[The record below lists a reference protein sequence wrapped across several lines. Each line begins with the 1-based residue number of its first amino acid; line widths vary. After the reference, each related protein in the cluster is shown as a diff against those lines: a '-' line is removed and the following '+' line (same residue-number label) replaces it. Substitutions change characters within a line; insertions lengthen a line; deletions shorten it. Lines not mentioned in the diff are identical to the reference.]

1 MSDTSTSIGSLA
13 NLLSLYR
20 NDERIAQ
27 VANALA
33 APSARVQ
40 VAGTIG
46 SAKALV
52 AQSVIAKHPGVHVF
66 VLHNR
71 DEAAYFLNDLEALR
85 GKVESGKLKGEKG
98 NGMEDSLFFF
108 PASSRSP
115 YDPDGHHDPDRVT
128 RTEVLETLSSSAP
141 LGLTGGN
148 GTSLTIITYPEALV
162 PLVVDKEVMQKNTL
176 TIKRGEELPIDTL
189 EEWLYETGFQ
199 RTEFVY
205 EPGRFSIRGGIVD
218 IFSYGNDRP
227 YRIELF
233 GDTVESVRRF
243 DPQDQL
249 TVEFLKEA
257 VIVPDLVA
265 SGSPV
270 PSGSPAGDLEARSH
284 QHFFAQL
291 PEDAV
296 VWINDMQAIGDA
308 ANNELKRLK
317 NAFAMAPKAES
328 HIAPEQLL
336 ATDSA
341 LIKGLLGFRKVFWGN
356 AVHHR
361 GTEGTENAMGER
373 GNAVHHRG
381 TEDTEN
387 AMGDWGNTDGTSNT
401 NQQSPITYHL
411 SPITNHQP
419 PITKT
424 HNSVD
429 FHLRPQPSFAKDFKI
444 LSGDLHNKQNAGY
457 TNIIA
462 CNSVKQSERLYT
474 IFRDMEHEVDFA
486 PLVLDL
492 HEGFVDPDLKLA
504 LYTDHQIF
512 ERYHRYRLKEGF
524 RKNAQAL
531 TLKELTQ
538 LKPGDL
544 VVHIDHGIGV
554 FSGLETIDAG
564 GSKQEAIRL
573 KYRDNDILYVGIH
586 SLHRVS
592 KFSGEEG
599 GTAPAVSKL
608 GSPAWK
614 NLKEKT
620 KKKIKALAFDLIKLY
635 AQRKNNP
642 GFAFLPDT
650 YLQHELEASF
660 IYEDTPDQ
668 EKATADVKR
677 DMEKPVP
684 MDRLICGD
692 VGFGKTEVAIRAAF
706 KAATDGKQVAVLVPT
721 TILALQHAKTFRA
734 RMKDLPVRVDY
745 INRFRTGSA
754 TKEILKELKEGK
766 IDILIGTHRLVG
778 KDVQWKDL
786 GLLIID
792 EEQKFG
798 VNVKDK
804 LKALRAH
811 VDTLT
816 LTATPIPR
824 TLQFSLMGARDLSI
838 ISTPPP
844 NRYPVTTILQPYDE
858 VTIRGAIEYELSRGG
873 QVYFLHDKVK
883 NIEFIAD
890 MIRKLVPG
898 VKVGVGHGQL
908 EGHKLEEV
916 MMDFIE
922 GETDV
927 LVCTTIVENGLDIPN
942 ANTIII
948 NEAQNFG
955 LSDLHQMRGRVGRSN
970 KKAYCY
976 LLAPSPHL
984 LPDLS
989 RKRLQAI
996 EQFSDLGSGIHIAMK
1011 DLDIRGA
1018 GDLLGAEQ
1026 SGFINDIGFE
1036 TYHKI
1041 LEETVRE
1048 LKDEHFKELFADAQD
1063 HALARGSRRDQS
1075 DDCIIETDLT
1085 MLIPAGYVSETAERL
1100 ALYRRLD
1107 DIKDEAEL
1115 QAFAAE
1121 VQDRFGPI
1129 PHEVNELMEA
1139 IRLRWLGQRMG
1150 LEKMI
1155 LKKGDLRGTF
1165 IADQKHAFFESDS
1178 FNAILRAVQAQ
1189 PKRFKVYEKAGTLRI
1204 SVAAVKNIG
1213 EAKAAMESVVGV
1225 KEVA

>member
-1 MSDTSTSIGSLA
+1 MTSLPDLLA
-13 NLLSLYR
+13 LYR
-20 NDERIAQ
+20 SDAR
-27 VANALA
+27 VARVADGLREKA
-33 APSARVQ
+33 ARVQ
-40 VAGTIG
+40 IGGTIG
-46 SAKALV
+46 SAQAL
-52 AQSVIAKHPGVHVF
+52 IAASIIEKLGGVHVF
-66 VLHNR
+66 VLTDR
-71 DEAAYFLNDLEALR
+71 EEAAYFLNDLEALR
-85 GKVESGKLKGEKG
+85 GKDKEARKAKD
-98 NGMEDSLFFF
+98 EDMFFY
-108 PASSRSP
+108 PAPSRSP
-115 YDPDGHHDPDRVT
+115 YDPEGHHDGERVS
-128 RTEVLETLSSSAP
+128 RTEVLEALMRVNSEWRMANGADPHSPFTNSHSAFTNK
-141 LGLTGGN
+141 LI
-148 GTSLTIITYPEALV
+148 IITYPDALV
-162 PLVVDKEVMQKNTL
+162 PLVMGKEEMLKNTL
-176 TIKRGEELPIDTL
+176 AIKRSEELPIDTL
-189 EEWLYETGFQ
+189 QEWLQETGFS
-199 RTEFVY
+199 RVEFVY
-205 EPGRFSIRGGIVD
+205 EPGQFSIRGGIVD
-218 IFSYGNDRP
+218 VFSYGSDRP
-227 YRIELF
+227 YRIELY

-249 TVEFLKEA
+249 TIEFLAEA
-257 VIVPDLVA
+257 VIVPDLQDEDA
-265 SGSPV
+265 
-270 PSGSPAGDLEARSH
+270 AR
-284 QHFFAQL
+284 QQTFFAQL
-291 PEDAV
+291 PEDTV
-296 VWINDMQAIGDA
+296 LWLRDLQAIGDA
-308 ANNELKRLK
+308 AKKQLKLLGETYERLPDKDKHPTPNE
-317 NAFAMAPKAES
+317 
-328 HIAPEQLL
+328 LL
-336 ATDSA
+336 ATDTE
-341 LIKGLLGFRKVFWGN
+341 LIKGTLGFRKVFW
-356 AVHHR
+356 ASSLEPPAASLIP
-361 GTEGTENAMGER
+361 T
-373 GNAVHHRG
+373 
-381 TEDTEN
+381 
-387 AMGDWGNTDGTSNT
+387 GDKLAAGGSQLVARIDF
-401 NQQSPITYHL
+401 QQ
-411 SPITNHQP
+411 
-419 PITKT
+419 
-424 HNSVD
+424 
-429 FHLRPQPSFAKDFKI
+429 RPQPTFAKEFKV

-457 TNIIA
+457 TNLIA
-462 CNSVKQSERLYT
+462 CNSAKQSERLYA
-474 IFRDMEHEVDFA
+474 IFNDMEHEVAFT

-492 HEGFVDPDLKLA
+492 HEGFIDPELKLA

-512 ERYHRYRLKEGF
+512 ERYHRFRLKEGF
-524 RKNAQAL
+524 RKNSQAL

-544 VVHIDHGIGV
+544 VVHIDHGVGV

-564 GSKQEAIRL
+564 GSLQEAIRL

-592 KFSGEEG
+592 KYSGEEG
-599 GTAPAVSKL
+599 GNAPAVSKL

-620 KKKIKALAFDLIKLY
+620 KAKVKALAFDLIKLY
-635 AQRKNNP
+635 AQRKSKP
-642 GFAFLPDT
+642 GFAYQPDN

-668 EKATADVKR
+668 LKATQDVKK
-677 DMEKPVP
+677 DMEKGVP
-684 MDRLICGD
+684 MDRLVCGD

-706 KAATDGKQVAVLVPT
+706 KAVCDSKQVAVLVPT
-721 TILALQHAKTFRA
+721 TILALQHWKSFSA
-734 RMKDLPVRVDY
+734 RMKGLPARVEY
-745 INRFRTGSA
+745 INRFRSSA
-754 TKEILKELKEGK
+754 QQTQILKDLKEGK
-766 IDILIGTHRLVG
+766 IDIIIGTHRLVS
-778 KDVQWKDL
+778 KDVVYKDL

-804 LKALRAH
+804 LKTLRAT

-844 NRYPVTTILQPYDE
+844 NRYPVSTMLQPYDE

-898 VKVGVGHGQL
+898 ARVGVGHGQL

-916 MMDFIE
+916 MLDFIE
-922 GETDV
+922 GNTDV

-942 ANTIII
+942 ANTIIV

-955 LSDLHQMRGRVGRSN
+955 LSDLHQLRGRVGRSN

-1041 LEETVRE
+1041 LEEAVRE
-1048 LKDEHFKELFADAQD
+1048 LKDEHFKELFADAQEGS

-1085 MLIPAGYVSETAERL
+1085 MLIPNSYVSETAERL

-1107 DIKDEAEL
+1107 DIKDETEL
-1115 QAFAAE
+1115 QKFSAE
-1121 VQDRFGPI
+1121 ITDRFGPI
-1129 PHEVNELMEA
+1129 PPLVNELLEA

-1150 LEKMI
+1150 LEKMV
-1155 LKKGDLRGTF
+1155 LKKGTLIGTF
-1165 IADQKHAFFESDS
+1165 IADQKHPFFEGDG
-1178 FNAILRAVQAQ
+1178 FNAVLRAVQSQ
-1189 PKRFKVYEKAGTLRI
+1189 PRRFKVYEKAGTLRI
-1204 SVAAVKNIG
+1204 SVQDVKNVHA
-1213 EAKAAMESVVGV
+1213 AKEAMEGVVGV
-1225 KEVA
+1225 VGETDSA

>member
-1 MSDTSTSIGSLA
+1 MPIASLPD
-13 NLLSLYR
+13 LLSLYR
-20 NDERIAQ
+20 NDSRIAH
-27 VANALA
+27 VSDGLRERA
-33 APSARVQ
+33 ARVQ
-40 VAGTIG
+40 IAGTIG
-46 SAKALV
+46 SAQALV
-52 AQSVIAKHPGVHVF
+52 AASVIEQRNGVHVF
-66 VLHNR
+66 VCTDR
-71 DEAAYFLNDLEALR
+71 EEAAYFLNDLEALR
-85 GKVESGKLKGEKG
+85 GKEKEARKAKD
-98 NGMEDSLFFF
+98 EDMFFY
-108 PASSRSP
+108 PAPSRSP
-115 YDPDGHHDPDRVT
+115 YDPEGHHDGERVS
-128 RTEVLETLSSSAP
+128 RTEVLEVLMKRP
-141 LGLTGGN
+141 ERLILV
-148 GTSLTIITYPEALV
+148 TYPDALV
-162 PLVVDKEVMQKNTL
+162 PLVVSKEAMQKNTL
-176 TIKRGEELPIDTL
+176 AIKRNEELPIDTL
-189 EEWLYETGFQ
+189 MEWLQETGFS
-199 RTEFVY
+199 RVEFVY
-205 EPGRFSIRGGIVD
+205 EPGQFSIRGGIVD
-218 IFSYGNDRP
+218 VFSYGSDKP
-227 YRIELF
+227 YRIELY

-249 TVEFLKEA
+249 TIEFLAEA
-257 VIVPDLVA
+257 VIVPDLQDEDA
-265 SGSPV
+265 
-270 PSGSPAGDLEARSH
+270 AR
-284 QHFFAQL
+284 QQNFFAQL
-291 PEDAV
+291 PEDTV
-296 VWINDMQAIGDA
+296 IWLRDLQAIGDA
-308 ANNELKRLK
+308 AKKQLKLLGEAYERLSDK
-317 NAFAMAPKAES
+317 DDHPTPSE
-328 HIAPEQLL
+328 LL
-336 ATDSA
+336 ATDTE
-341 LIKGLLGFRKVFWGN
+341 LIKGTLGFRKVFLRN
-356 AVHHR
+356 AA
-361 GTEGTENAMGER
+361 EPER
-373 GNAVHHRG
+373 
-381 TEDTEN
+381 
-387 AMGDWGNTDGTSNT
+387 SNVQT
-401 NQQSPITYHL
+401 LERST
-411 SPITNHQP
+411 T
-419 PITKT
+419 T
-424 HNSVD
+424 VD
-429 FHLRPQPSFAKDFKI
+429 FALRPQPVFAKEFKV

-457 TNIIA
+457 TNVIA
-462 CNSVKQSERLYT
+462 CNSAKQSERLYS
-474 IFRDMEHEVDFA
+474 IFNDMEHEVAFT

-492 HEGFVDPDLKLA
+492 HEGFVDPELKLA

-512 ERYHRYRLKEGF
+512 ERYHRFRLKEGF

-544 VVHIDHGIGV
+544 VVHIDHGVGV

-564 GSKQEAIRL
+564 GSMQEAIRL

-586 SLHRVS
+586 SLHRIS
-592 KFSGEEG
+592 KYSGEEDG
-599 GTAPAVSKL
+599 KSPNISKL

-620 KKKIKALAFDLIKLY
+620 KAKVKALAFDLIKLY
-635 AQRKNNP
+635 AQRKSKP
-642 GFAFLPDT
+642 GFAYQPDN

-668 EKATADVKR
+668 NKATQDVKR
-677 DMEKPVP
+677 DMEKSTP
-684 MDRLICGD
+684 MDRLVCGD

-706 KAATDGKQVAVLVPT
+706 KAACDGKQVAVLVPT
-721 TILALQHAKTFRA
+721 TILALQHSKSFAA
-734 RMKDLPVRVDY
+734 RMKGLPVRVDY
-745 INRFRTGSA
+745 INRFRTSA
-754 TKEILKELKEGK
+754 QQTEILKDLKEGK
-766 IDILIGTHRLVG
+766 IDIIIGTHRLVS
-778 KDVQWKDL
+778 KDVQYKDL

-804 LKALRAH
+804 LKTLRAT

-844 NRYPVTTILQPYDE
+844 NRYPVATMLQPYDE

-898 VKVGVGHGQL
+898 ARVGVGHGQL

-922 GETDV
+922 GNSDV

-942 ANTIII
+942 ANTIIV

-955 LSDLHQMRGRVGRSN
+955 LSDLHQLRGRVGRSN

-1041 LEETVRE
+1041 LEEAVRE
-1048 LKDEHFKELFADAQD
+1048 LKNEHFKDLFEDAQEGS

-1085 MLIPAGYVSETAERL
+1085 MLIPNSYVSETAERL

-1115 QAFAAE
+1115 QKFTAE
-1121 VQDRFGPI
+1121 ITDRFGPI
-1129 PHEVNELMEA
+1129 PQQVTELMEA
-1139 IRLRWLGQRMG
+1139 IRLRWLGQQMG
-1150 LEKMI
+1150 LEKMV
-1155 LKKGDLRGTF
+1155 LKKGTLIGTF
-1165 IADQKHAFFESDS
+1165 IADQKHGFFESDA
-1178 FNAILRAVQAQ
+1178 FNAVLRAVQAQ
-1189 PKRFKVYEKAGTLRI
+1189 PRRFKVYEKAGTLRI
-1204 SVAAVKNIG
+1204 SVQDVKNVQV
-1213 EAKAAMESVVGV
+1213 AKQAMESVVGAP
-1225 KEVA
+1225 VATNVSR

>member
-1 MSDTSTSIGSLA
+1 MSITSLPELLA
-13 NLLSLYR
+13 LYR
-20 NDERIAQ
+20 SDAR
-27 VANALA
+27 VARVADGLREK
-33 APSARVQ
+33 SARVQ
-40 VAGTIG
+40 IAGTIG
-46 SAKALV
+46 SAQALI
-52 AQSVIAKHPGVHVF
+52 ANAVIEQRGGVHVF
-66 VLHNR
+66 VLT
-71 DEAAYFLNDLEALR
+71 DKEEAAYFINDLEALR
-85 GKVESGKLKGEKG
+85 SKDKDARNAKKE
-98 NGMEDSLFFF
+98 EDLFFY
-108 PASSRSP
+108 PAPSRSP
-115 YDPDGHHDPDRVT
+115 YDPEGHHDGERVS
-128 RTEVLETLSSSAP
+128 RTEVLEALMRVNGEWRMVNGAEAHSPFTNSHSP
-141 LGLTGGN
+141 FTGK
-148 GTSLTIITYPEALV
+148 LIIVTYPDALV
-162 PLVVDKEVMQKNTL
+162 PLVVAKEVMQKNTL
-176 TIKRGEELPIDTL
+176 AIKRHEELPIDTL
-189 EEWLYETGFQ
+189 QEWLEDTGFT
-199 RTEFVY
+199 RVEFVY
-205 EPGRFSIRGGIVD
+205 EPGQFSIRGGIVD
-218 IFSYGNDRP
+218 VFSYGSDKP

-249 TVEFLKEA
+249 TVEFLAEA
-257 VIVPDLVA
+257 VIVPDLQDEDA
-265 SGSPV
+265 
-270 PSGSPAGDLEARSH
+270 AR
-284 QHFFAQL
+284 QQNFFAQL

-296 VWINDMQAIGDA
+296 LWLRDLQAIGDA
-308 ANNELKRLK
+308 AKKQLKLLTEAYERMPDK
-317 NAFAMAPKAES
+317 EKHPTPDE
-328 HIAPEQLL
+328 LL
-336 ATDSA
+336 ATDSE
-341 LIKGLLGFRKVFWGN
+341 LIKGTLGFRKVFWAGS
-356 AVHHR
+356 VHHR
-361 GTEGTENAMGER
+361 GTEGTEHAPT
-373 GNAVHHRG
+373 ATTQDKHAQV
-381 TEDTEN
+381 
-387 AMGDWGNTDGTSNT
+387 
-401 NQQSPITYHL
+401 
-411 SPITNHQP
+411 
-419 PITKT
+419 
-424 HNSVD
+424 VD
-429 FHLRPQPSFAKDFKI
+429 FQQRPQPTFAKEFKV

-457 TNIIA
+457 TNLIA
-462 CNSVKQSERLYT
+462 CNSAKQSERLYT
-474 IFRDMEHEVDFA
+474 IFNDMEHEVAFT

-492 HEGFVDPDLKLA
+492 HEGFIDPELKLA

-524 RKNAQAL
+524 RKNSQAL

-564 GSKQEAIRL
+564 GSMQEAIRL

-592 KFSGEEG
+592 KYSGGEG
-599 GTAPAVSKL
+599 DKAPPVSKL
-608 GSPAWK
+608 GTPAWK

-620 KKKIKALAFDLIKLY
+620 KAKVKALAFDLIKLY
-635 AQRKNNP
+635 AQRKSKP
-642 GFAFLPDT
+642 GFAYQPDN

-668 EKATADVKR
+668 LKATQDVKR
-677 DMEKPVP
+677 DMEKPTP
-684 MDRLICGD
+684 MDRLVCGD

-706 KAATDGKQVAVLVPT
+706 KAACDGKQVAVLVPT
-721 TILALQHAKTFRA
+721 TILALQHWKSFSN
-734 RMKDLPVRVDY
+734 RMKGLPVRVDY
-745 INRFRTGSA
+745 INRFRSSA
-754 TKEILKELKEGK
+754 QQTQILKDLKEGK
-766 IDILIGTHRLVG
+766 IDILIGTHRLVS
-778 KDVQWKDL
+778 KDVVWKDL
-786 GLLIID
+786 GLMIID

-804 LKALRAH
+804 LKTLRAT

-844 NRYPVTTILQPYDE
+844 NRYPVATMLQPYDE
-858 VTIRGAIEYELSRGG
+858 VVIRGAIEYELSRGG

-883 NIEFIAD
+883 NIEHIAD

-898 VKVGVGHGQL
+898 ARVGVGHGQL

-916 MMDFIE
+916 MLDFIE
-922 GETDV
+922 GNTDV

-942 ANTIII
+942 ANTIIV

-955 LSDLHQMRGRVGRSN
+955 LSDLHQLRGRVGRSN

-1041 LEETVRE
+1041 LEEAVRE
-1048 LKDEHFKELFADAQD
+1048 LKDEHFKELFADAQEGSN
-1063 HALARGSRRDQS
+1063 ALARGSRRDQS
-1075 DDCIIETDLT
+1075 DDCIIETDLP
-1085 MLIPAGYVSETAERL
+1085 MLIPATYVGETAERL

-1107 DIKDEAEL
+1107 DVKDEAEL
-1115 QAFAAE
+1115 QKFTAE
-1121 VQDRFGPI
+1121 ITDRFGSVP
-1129 PHEVNELMEA
+1129 PLVNELMEA

-1150 LEKMI
+1150 LEKMV
-1155 LKKGDLRGTF
+1155 LKKGTLIGTF
-1165 IADQKHAFFESDS
+1165 IADQKHPFFAGDG
-1178 FNAILRAVQAQ
+1178 FNAVLRAVQAQ
-1189 PKRFKVYEKAGTLRI
+1189 PRRFKVYEKAGTLRV
-1204 SVAAVKNIG
+1204 SVQDVKSLQ
-1213 EAKAAMESVVGV
+1213 EAKQALENALAVP
-1225 KEVA
+1225 A

>member
-1 MSDTSTSIGSLA
+1 
-13 NLLSLYR
+13 R
-20 NDERIAQ
+20 EK
-27 VANALA
+27 
-33 APSARVQ
+33 SARVQ
-40 VAGTIG
+40 IAGTIG
-46 SAKALV
+46 SAQALI
-52 AQSVIAKHPGVHVF
+52 ANAVIEQRGGVHVF
-66 VLHNR
+66 VLTDR
-71 DEAAYFLNDLEALR
+71 EEAAYFLNDLEALR
-85 GKVESGKLKGEKG
+85 SMDKEGRHAKKE
-98 NGMEDSLFFF
+98 EDLFFY
-108 PASSRSP
+108 PAPSRSP
-115 YDPDGHHDPDRVT
+115 YDAEGHHDGERVS
-128 RTEVLETLSSSAP
+128 RTEVLEALMSSASLGRTTP
-141 LGLTGGN
+141 L
-148 GTSLTIITYPEALV
+148 SIVTYPEALV
-162 PLVVDKEVMQKNTL
+162 PLVMGREEMAKNTL
-176 TIKRGEELPIDTL
+176 TVKRHEELPIDTL
-189 EEWLYETGFQ
+189 QEWLEETGFS
-199 RTEFVY
+199 RVEFVY
-205 EPGRFSIRGGIVD
+205 EPGQYSIRGGIVD
-218 IFSYGNDRP
+218 VFSYGSDKP
-227 YRIELF
+227 YRIELY

-249 TVEFLKEA
+249 TVEFLAEA
-257 VIVPDLVA
+257 VIVPDLQDEDA
-265 SGSPV
+265 
-270 PSGSPAGDLEARSH
+270 AR
-284 QHFFAQL
+284 QQTFFAQL
-291 PEDAV
+291 PEDTV
-296 VWINDMQAIGDA
+296 LWLRDLQAIGDA
-308 ANNELKRLK
+308 ATKQLKLLTEAYERLSDK
-317 NAFAMAPKAES
+317 DKHPTPDE
-328 HIAPEQLL
+328 LL
-336 ATDSA
+336 ATDSE
-341 LIKGLLGFRKVFWGN
+341 LVKGTLGFRKVFLASGHLPL
-356 AVHHR
+356 AAGR
-361 GTEGTENAMGER
+361 SDDRPAASSER
-373 GNAVHHRG
+373 QVAH
-381 TEDTEN
+381 
-387 AMGDWGNTDGTSNT
+387 
-401 NQQSPITYHL
+401 
-411 SPITNHQP
+411 
-419 PITKT
+419 
-424 HNSVD
+424 SVD
-429 FHLRPQPSFAKDFKI
+429 FAQRPQPTFAKEFKV

-457 TNIIA
+457 TNLIA
-462 CNSVKQSERLYT
+462 CNSAKQSERLYT
-474 IFRDMEHEVDFA
+474 IFNDMEHEVAFT

-492 HEGFVDPDLKLA
+492 HEGFVDPELKLA

-524 RKNAQAL
+524 RKNSQAL

-544 VVHIDHGIGV
+544 VVHIDHGVGV

-564 GSKQEAIRL
+564 GSMQEAIRL

-592 KFSGEEG
+592 KYSGGEG
-599 GTAPAVSKL
+599 DKAPQVSKL
-608 GSPAWK
+608 GTPAWK

-620 KKKIKALAFDLIKLY
+620 KAKVKALAFDLIKLY
-635 AQRKNNP
+635 AQRKSKP
-642 GFAFLPDT
+642 GFAYQPDN

-668 EKATADVKR
+668 LKATQDVKR
-677 DMEKPVP
+677 DMEKGTP
-684 MDRLICGD
+684 MDRLVCGD

-706 KAATDGKQVAVLVPT
+706 KAACDSKQVAVLVPT
-721 TILALQHAKTFRA
+721 TILALQHWKSFSN
-734 RMKDLPVRVDY
+734 RMKGLPVRVEY
-745 INRFRTGSA
+745 INRFRSSA
-754 TKEILKELKEGK
+754 QQTQILKDLKEGK
-766 IDILIGTHRLVG
+766 IDILIGTHRLVS
-778 KDVQWKDL
+778 KDVVWKDL
-786 GLLIID
+786 GLMIID

-804 LKALRAH
+804 LKTLRAS

-844 NRYPVTTILQPYDE
+844 NRYPVSTMLQPYDE

-898 VKVGVGHGQL
+898 ARVGVGHGQL

-916 MMDFIE
+916 MLDFIE
-922 GETDV
+922 GNTDV

-942 ANTIII
+942 ANTIIV

-955 LSDLHQMRGRVGRSN
+955 LSDLHQLRGRVGRSN

-1041 LEETVRE
+1041 LEEAVRE
-1048 LKDEHFKELFADAQD
+1048 LKDEHFKELFADAQEGS

-1085 MLIPAGYVSETAERL
+1085 MLIPNSYVSETAERL

-1115 QAFAAE
+1115 QKFSAE
-1121 VQDRFGPI
+1121 VTDRFGPI
-1129 PHEVNELMEA
+1129 PQLVNELLEG

-1150 LEKMI
+1150 LEKMV
-1155 LKKGDLRGTF
+1155 LKKQTLIGTF
-1165 IADQKHAFFESDS
+1165 IADQKHPFFEGDG
-1178 FNAILRAVQAQ
+1178 FNAVLRAVQAQ
-1189 PKRFKVYEKAGTLRI
+1189 PRRFKVYEKAGTLRI
-1204 SVAAVKNIG
+1204 SVQDVKNVHA
-1213 EAKAAMESVVGV
+1213 AKEAMENVVGS
-1225 KEVA
+1225 KEVV

>member
-1 MSDTSTSIGSLA
+1 MNSLSD
-13 NLLSLYR
+13 LLSLYR
-20 NDERIAQ
+20 SDAR
-27 VANALA
+27 VARVADGLHEK
-33 APSARVQ
+33 SARVQ
-40 VAGTIG
+40 IAGTIG
-46 SAKALV
+46 SAQAFI
-52 AQSVIAKHPGVHVF
+52 ANAVIEQRGGVHVF
-66 VLHNR
+66 VLTDR

-85 GKVESGKLKGEKG
+85 NAGEKG
-98 NGMEDSLFFF
+98 ERGRKAREQELHFF
-108 PASSRSP
+108 PAPSRSA
-115 YDPDGHHDPDRVT
+115 YDPEGHHDGERVS
-128 RTEVLETLSSSAP
+128 RTEVLEALMKVNAGANGEKGEGGEEVSSPPSSP
-141 LGLTGGN
+141 SPPSPVP
-148 GTSLTIITYPEALV
+148 SLLIVTYPEALV
-162 PLVVDKEVMQKNTL
+162 PLVVGQETLVKNTL
-176 TIKRGEELPIDTL
+176 AIKRHEELPIETL
-189 EEWLYETGFQ
+189 EEWLHETGFT
-199 RTEFVY
+199 RVEFVY
-205 EPGRFSIRGGIVD
+205 EPGQFSIRGGIVD
-218 IFSYGNDRP
+218 VFSYGSDKP

-233 GDTVESVRRF
+233 GDNVESVRRF

-249 TVEFLKEA
+249 TVEFLAEA
-257 VIVPDLVA
+257 VIVPDLQDEDA
-265 SGSPV
+265 
-270 PSGSPAGDLEARSH
+270 AR
-284 QHFFAQL
+284 QQNFFAQL

-296 VWINDMQAIGDA
+296 LWLSDLQAIGDA
-308 ANNELKRLK
+308 ATKQLKLLTEAYERLPDKEKHPTPNE
-317 NAFAMAPKAES
+317 
-328 HIAPEQLL
+328 LL
-336 ATDSA
+336 ATDSE
-341 LIKGLLGFRKVFWGN
+341 LIKGTLGFRKVFWSSVGKL
-356 AVHHR
+356 AGSQVDKL
-361 GTEGTENAMGER
+361 EGTDN
-373 GNAVHHRG
+373 VP
-381 TEDTEN
+381 
-387 AMGDWGNTDGTSNT
+387 TS
-401 NQQSPITYHL
+401 
-411 SPITNHQP
+411 QP
-419 PITKT
+419 ANLKPGIA
-424 HNSVD
+424 VD
-429 FHLRPQPSFAKDFKI
+429 FQQRPQPTFAKEFKV

-457 TNIIA
+457 TNLIA
-462 CNSVKQSERLYT
+462 CNSAKQSERLYT
-474 IFRDMEHEVDFA
+474 IFNDMEHEVAFT

-492 HEGFVDPDLKLA
+492 HEGFIDPELKLA

-524 RKNAQAL
+524 RKNSQAL

-564 GSKQEAIRL
+564 GSMQEAIRL

-592 KFSGEEG
+592 KYSGGEG
-599 GTAPAVSKL
+599 DKAPQVSKL
-608 GSPAWK
+608 GTPAWK

-620 KKKIKALAFDLIKLY
+620 KAKVKALAFDLIKLY
-635 AQRKNNP
+635 AQRKSKP
-642 GFAFLPDT
+642 GFAFQPDN

-668 EKATADVKR
+668 LKATQDVKR
-677 DMEKPVP
+677 DMEKPTP
-684 MDRLICGD
+684 MDRLVCGD

-706 KAATDGKQVAVLVPT
+706 KAACDGKQVAVLVPT
-721 TILALQHAKTFRA
+721 TILALQHWKSFSN
-734 RMKDLPVRVDY
+734 RMKGLPVRVDY
-745 INRFRTGSA
+745 INRFRSSA
-754 TKEILKELKEGK
+754 QQTQILKDLKEGK
-766 IDILIGTHRLVG
+766 IDILIGTHRLVS
-778 KDVQWKDL
+778 KDVVYKDL

-804 LKALRAH
+804 LKTLRAT

-844 NRYPVTTILQPYDE
+844 NRYPVSTMLQPYDE
-858 VTIRGAIEYELSRGG
+858 VVIRGAIEYELSRGG

-898 VKVGVGHGQL
+898 ARVGVGHGQL

-916 MMDFIE
+916 MLDFIE
-922 GETDV
+922 GNTDV

-942 ANTIII
+942 ANTIIV

-955 LSDLHQMRGRVGRSN
+955 LSDLHQLRGRVGRSN

-1041 LEETVRE
+1041 LEEAVRE
-1048 LKDEHFKELFADAQD
+1048 LKDEHFKELFADAQEGSS
-1063 HALARGSRRDQS
+1063 ALARGSRRDQS

-1085 MLIPAGYVSETAERL
+1085 MLIPNSYVSETAERL

-1107 DIKDEAEL
+1107 DIKDEEEL
-1115 QAFAAE
+1115 QKFTTE
-1121 VQDRFGPI
+1121 VTDRFGPI
-1129 PHEVNELMEA
+1129 PPLVNELLEG

-1150 LEKMI
+1150 LEKMV
-1155 LKKGDLRGTF
+1155 LKKGTLIGTF
-1165 IADQKHAFFESDS
+1165 IADQKHPFFAGDG
-1178 FNAILRAVQAQ
+1178 FNAVLRAVQAQ
-1189 PKRFKVYEKAGTLRI
+1189 PRRFKVYEKAGTLRI
-1204 SVAAVKNIG
+1204 SVQDVKNVHA
-1213 EAKAAMESVVGV
+1213 AKEAMEGVVGV
-1225 KEVA
+1225 KQVA

>member
-1 MSDTSTSIGSLA
+1 MTSLPD
-13 NLLSLYR
+13 LLTLYR
-20 NDERIAQ
+20 NDQR
-27 VANALA
+27 VARVAEGLQPAN
-33 APSARVQ
+33 ARVQ
-40 VAGTIG
+40 ISGTIG
-46 SAKALV
+46 SSQALI
-52 AQSVIAKHPGVHVF
+52 ATSVIDRMKGVHVF
-66 VLHNR
+66 VLT
-71 DEAAYFLNDLEALR
+71 DKEEAAYFINDLEALKNAGGNGER
-85 GKVESGKLKGEKG
+85 GENGEKG
-98 NGMEDSLFFF
+98 KKAKEQDLYFF
-108 PASSRSP
+108 PAPSRSA
-115 YDPDGHHDPDRVT
+115 YDAEGHHDGERVT
-128 RTEVLETLSSSAP
+128 RTEVLEVLMKVNAGMNGEKGENGEKVAGGSSTPAP
-141 LGLTGGN
+141 LSPPSPFSPL
-148 GTSLTIITYPEALV
+148 LIITYPEALV
-162 PLVVDKEVMQKNTL
+162 PLVVAKEVMQKNTL
-176 TIKRGEELPIDTL
+176 SIKRNEELPIDTL
-189 EEWLYETGFQ
+189 EEWLLETGFT
-199 RTEFVY
+199 RVEFVY
-205 EPGRFSIRGGIVD
+205 EPGQFSIRGGIVD
-218 IFSYGNDRP
+218 VFSYGNDKP
-227 YRIELF
+227 YRIELY

-249 TVEFLKEA
+249 TVERLAEA
-257 VIVPDLVA
+257 VIVPDLQDEDA
-265 SGSPV
+265 
-270 PSGSPAGDLEARSH
+270 AR
-284 QHFFAQL
+284 QQLFFAQL
-291 PEDAV
+291 PANATIWLRDL
-296 VWINDMQAIGDA
+296 QAIGDA
-308 ANNELKRLK
+308 ATKQLKLLSEAYERLPDK
-317 NAFAMAPKAES
+317 DKHATPS
-328 HIAPEQLL
+328 DLL
-336 ATDSA
+336 ATDGA
-341 LIKGLLGFRKVFWGN
+341 LIKGTLGFRKVFWGG
-356 AVHHR
+356 R
-361 GTEGTENAMGER
+361 GEWKLANGEWENSRTGSDPFTNSHSPVTSTPTEQTR
-373 GNAVHHRG
+373 
-381 TEDTEN
+381 
-387 AMGDWGNTDGTSNT
+387 NTDHHAQT
-401 NQQSPITYHL
+401 
-411 SPITNHQP
+411 
-419 PITKT
+419 
-424 HNSVD
+424 SVD
-429 FHLRPQPSFAKDFKI
+429 FAHRPQPTFAKEFKV

-457 TNIIA
+457 TNLIA
-462 CNSVKQSERLYT
+462 CNSAKQSERLYS
-474 IFRDMEHEVDFA
+474 IFNDMEHEVAFT

-492 HEGFVDPDLKLA
+492 HEGFIDPELKLA

-524 RKNAQAL
+524 RRNAQAL

-544 VVHIDHGIGV
+544 VVHIDHGVGV

-564 GSKQEAIRL
+564 GSMQEAIRL

-592 KFSGEEG
+592 KYSGEESG
-599 GTAPAVSKL
+599 KAPNISKL

-620 KKKIKALAFDLIKLY
+620 KAKVKALAFDLIKLY
-635 AQRKNNP
+635 AQRKSKP
-642 GFAFLPDT
+642 GFAFQPDN

-668 EKATADVKR
+668 LKATQDVKR
-677 DMEKPVP
+677 DMEKPTP
-684 MDRLICGD
+684 MDRLVCGD

-706 KAATDGKQVAVLVPT
+706 KAACDGKQAAVLVPT
-721 TILALQHAKTFRA
+721 TILALQHWKSFSA
-734 RMKDLPVRVDY
+734 RMKGMPVRVEY
-745 INRFRTGSA
+745 INRFRSSA
-754 TKEILKELKEGK
+754 QQTEILKDLKEGK
-766 IDILIGTHRLVG
+766 IDIIIGTHRLVS
-778 KDVQWKDL
+778 KDVQYKDL
-786 GLLIID
+786 GILIID

-804 LKALRAH
+804 LKTLRAT

-844 NRYPVTTILQPYDE
+844 NRYPVSTMLQPYDE
-858 VTIRGAIEYELSRGG
+858 VVIRGAIEYELSRGG

-898 VKVGVGHGQL
+898 ARVGVGHGQL

-922 GETDV
+922 GNTDV

-942 ANTIII
+942 ANTIIV

-955 LSDLHQMRGRVGRSN
+955 LSDLHQLRGRVGRSN

-1041 LEETVRE
+1041 LEEAVRE
-1048 LKDEHFKELFADAQD
+1048 LKDQHFKDLFDDAQGGS

-1085 MLIPAGYVSETAERL
+1085 MLIPNSYVSETAERL

-1107 DIKDEAEL
+1107 DIKDEDEL
-1115 QAFAAE
+1115 QKFTAE
-1121 VQDRFGPI
+1121 VTDRFGPI
-1129 PHEVNELMEA
+1129 PPLVNELLEA

-1150 LEKMI
+1150 LEKMV
-1155 LKKGDLRGTF
+1155 LKKGTLIGTF
-1165 IADQKHAFFESDS
+1165 IADQKHPFFEGDG
-1178 FNAILRAVQAQ
+1178 FNAVLRAVQAQ
-1189 PKRFKVYEKAGTLRI
+1189 PRRFKVYEKAGTLRI
-1204 SVAAVKNIG
+1204 SVQDVKNVQVAK
-1213 EAKAAMESVVGV
+1213 EAMGSVVGV
-1225 KEVA
+1225 TPQPV

>member
-1 MSDTSTSIGSLA
+1 MSITSLPVRSLA
-13 NLLSLYR
+13 DLLTLYR
-20 NDERIAQ
+20 SDAR
-27 VANALA
+27 VARVADGLREK
-33 APSARVQ
+33 SARVRI
-40 VAGTIG
+40 AGTIG
-46 SAKALV
+46 SAQAFI
-52 AQSVIAKHPGVHVF
+52 ANAVIEQHGGVHVF
-66 VLHNR
+66 VLTDR
-71 DEAAYFLNDLEALR
+71 EEAAYFLNDLEAFR
-85 GKVESGKLKGEKG
+85 SNARSVDPPGRPTGDRKH
-98 NGMEDSLFFF
+98 DDLFFY
-108 PASSRSP
+108 PAPSRSA
-115 YDPDGHHDPDRVT
+115 YDPEGHHDGERVT
-128 RTEVLETLSSSAP
+128 RTEVLEALMKQP
-141 LGLTGGN
+141 EGLV
-148 GTSLTIITYPEALV
+148 IITYPEALV
-162 PLVVDKEVMQKNTL
+162 PLVIGKEEMAKNTL
-176 TIKRGEELPIDTL
+176 TVKRKEELPIDTL
-189 EEWLYETGFQ
+189 QEWLEETGFT
-199 RTEFVY
+199 RVEFVY
-205 EPGRFSIRGGIVD
+205 EPGQYSIRGGIVD
-218 IFSYGNDRP
+218 VFSYGSDKP

-233 GDTVESVRRF
+233 GDCVESVRRF

-249 TVEFLKEA
+249 TVEFLAEA
-257 VIVPDLVA
+257 VIVPDLQDEDA
-265 SGSPV
+265 
-270 PSGSPAGDLEARSH
+270 AR
-284 QHFFAQL
+284 QQTFFAQL
-291 PEDAV
+291 PEDTV
-296 VWINDMQAIGDA
+296 IWLRDLQAIGDA
-308 ANNELKRLK
+308 ATKQLKLLNDVYERL
-317 NAFAMAPKAES
+317 
-328 HIAPEQLL
+328 PEKDKHPTPGELL
-336 ATDSA
+336 ATDTE
-341 LIKGLLGFRKVFWGN
+341 LIKSTLGFRKVFIRS
-356 AVHHR
+356 ADQ
-361 GTEGTENAMGER
+361 ESA
-373 GNAVHHRG
+373 
-381 TEDTEN
+381 
-387 AMGDWGNTDGTSNT
+387 
-401 NQQSPITYHL
+401 NQQL
-411 SPITNHQP
+411 SVI
-419 PITKT
+419 
-424 HNSVD
+424 VD
-429 FHLRPQPSFAKDFKI
+429 FQQRPQPTFAKEFKV

-457 TNIIA
+457 TNLIA
-462 CNSVKQSERLYT
+462 CNSAKQSERLYT
-474 IFRDMEHEVDFA
+474 IFNDMEHEVAFT

-492 HEGFVDPDLKLA
+492 HEGFVDPELKLA

-524 RKNAQAL
+524 RKNSQAL

-564 GSKQEAIRL
+564 GSLQEAIRL

-592 KFSGEEG
+592 KYSGGEG
-599 GTAPAVSKL
+599 DKAPQVSKL
-608 GSPAWK
+608 GTPAWK

-620 KKKIKALAFDLIKLY
+620 KAKVKALAFDLINLY
-635 AQRKNNP
+635 AQRKSKP
-642 GFAFLPDT
+642 GFAYQPDN

-668 EKATADVKR
+668 LKATQDVKR
-677 DMEKPVP
+677 DMEKGTP
-684 MDRLICGD
+684 MDRLVCGD

-706 KAATDGKQVAVLVPT
+706 KAACDGKQVAVLVPT
-721 TILALQHAKTFRA
+721 TILALQHWKSFSN
-734 RMKDLPVRVDY
+734 RMKGLPVRVDY
-745 INRFRTGSA
+745 INRFRSSA
-754 TKEILKELKEGK
+754 QQTQILKDLKEGK
-766 IDILIGTHRLVG
+766 IDILIGTHRLVS
-778 KDVQWKDL
+778 KDVVWKDL
-786 GLLIID
+786 GLMIID

-804 LKALRAH
+804 LKTLRAT

-844 NRYPVTTILQPYDE
+844 NRYPVATMLQPYDE

-883 NIEFIAD
+883 NIEHIAD

-898 VKVGVGHGQL
+898 ARVGVGHGQL
-908 EGHKLEEV
+908 EGHQLEEV
-916 MMDFIE
+916 MLDFIE
-922 GETDV
+922 GNTDV

-942 ANTIII
+942 ANTIIV

-955 LSDLHQMRGRVGRSN
+955 LSDLHQLRGRVGRSN

-1041 LEETVRE
+1041 LEEAVRE
-1048 LKDEHFKELFADAQD
+1048 LKDQHFKDLFEDAQEGS

-1085 MLIPAGYVSETAERL
+1085 MLIPNSYVSETAERL

-1115 QAFAAE
+1115 QKFTTE
-1121 VQDRFGPI
+1121 VTDRFGPI
-1129 PHEVNELMEA
+1129 PPLVNELLEG

-1150 LEKMI
+1150 LEKMV
-1155 LKKGDLRGTF
+1155 LKKGTLIGTF
-1165 IADQKHAFFESDS
+1165 IADQKHPFFEGDG
-1178 FNAILRAVQAQ
+1178 FNAVLRAVQAQ
-1189 PKRFKVYEKAGTLRI
+1189 PRRFKVYEKAGTLRI
-1204 SVAAVKNIG
+1204 SVQDVKNVHA
-1213 EAKAAMESVVGV
+1213 AKEAMESVVGV
-1225 KEVA
+1225 KEVV